1 MSEENNQQPQQ
12 QPQQPPPPRVCER
25 TAATYAALKA
35 EPGQE
40 KYGAFMG
47 ALEQDVLEGCVG
59 FLPIAKD
66 DVEKLQKTGE
76 IKWTALKSPN
86 GPLLAA
92 FTSPQE
98 AARQGGEGSVALPLG
113 IFLQTLVQSPDFKG
127 LVFNP
132 FDNGGVVMPRE
143 HAQQMLGNVQRRSQR
158 LDQPVVVDALWRLWD
173 VASGIP
179 FQYKDVR
186 EEVADLGGVDRLM
199 APVMVAWKKRFD
211 AGEFKDGDPL
221 AIMKD
226 MAADVLRHALAAAA
240 GAKVRPGLFD
250 AKTPYE
256 WLQEDV
262 VPEDGETLEEET
274 LLFISGAEPE
284 AAKVEQLK
292 KAVLENV
299 EAYLDFLAANLRN
312 SGLVKEEADMGHS
325 MLANAGPVCF
335 GMMSFGVGWGSALY
349 FESRGAEAVAAA
361 KARQEQLLAEAA
373 GKKA

>member
-1 MSEENNQQPQQ
+1 MSEENKQQP
-12 QPQQPPPPRVCER
+12 QPQQPPAPRICER

-40 KYGAFMG
+40 KYAAFMT

-66 DVEKLQKTGE
+66 DIEKLQKTGE
-76 IKWTALKSPN
+76 IKWVALKSPN
-86 GPLLAA
+86 GPVLAA

-98 AARQGGEGSVALPLG
+98 AVRQGGEGSVALPLG
-113 IFLQTLVQSPDFKG
+113 IFLQTIMQGENFKG
-127 LVFNP
+127 LAFNP
-132 FDNGGVVMPRE
+132 FDNGGAVVPRE
-143 HAQQMLGNVQRRSQR
+143 HVQMLLANVQRRAQR

-173 VASGIP
+173 VASGVP

-186 EEVADLGGVDRLM
+186 EEVADLGGVDRILG
-199 APVMVAWKKRFD
+199 PVMGAWKKRFD

-221 AIMKD
+221 AIVKD
-226 MAADVLRHALAAAA
+226 MAADVLRNALAAAA

-250 AKTPYE
+250 GKTPYE

-262 VPEDGETLEEET
+262 VAEDGETLEEET
-274 LLFISGAEPE
+274 LLFIAGAEPE

-299 EAYLDFLAANLRN
+299 EAYLDFLSANLRN
-312 SGLVKEEADMGHS
+312 NGLVKEEADMGHS

-335 GMMSFGVGWGSALY
+335 GMMSFGIGWGTALY
-349 FESRGAEAVAAA
+349 LESRGPEAVAAA
-361 KARQEQLLAEAA
+361 KARQEKLLSAAA
-373 GKKA
+373 GKKD